1 VVDWFGFRFSAQI
14 RFPAAFVYHA
24 EPIKTM
30 NDTSQRTVFLTGS
43 TGYMGS
49 RLARLLL
56 SRGHYVKALA
66 RFNTASLF
74 NLPRDSHPVFGNAV
88 NGGYESHV
96 APADTFV
103 HLVGV
108 SHPSPSKA
116 ALFRSVDLKSV
127 ETAVRAAQLAQIRH
141 FVYVSVAHP
150 APMMKAYI
158 AVREECEEIIRASGM
173 NATIVRPWYVLG
185 PGHRWPYA
193 LLPMYWLM
201 ERIPATRESALRLGL
216 VTLEQMLTTL
226 AAAVENPAEGIRIV
240 DVPGIRQSSLEPVAA
255 VTHDYE
261 ATNAPSR

>member
-1 VVDWFGFRFSAQI
+1 MTAS
-14 RFPAAFVYHA
+14 
-24 EPIKTM
+24 
-30 NDTSQRTVFLTGS
+30 SSRTVFLTGS

-49 RLARLLL
+49 RLGQLLL

-66 RFNTASLF
+66 RFNIATMG
-74 NLPRDSHPVFGNAV
+74 NLPKDCHPVFGDAV
-88 NGGYESHV
+88 GGGYESHV

-116 ALFRSVDLKSV
+116 ALFRSIDLKSV
-127 ETAVRAAQLAQIRH
+127 ETAVHAAQSAQIQH

-150 APMMKAYI
+150 APVMKAYT
-158 AVREECEEIIRASGM
+158 AVRQECEEMIRASGL
-173 NATIVRPWYVLG
+173 NATILRPWYVLG

-216 VTLEQMLTTL
+216 VTLDQML
-226 AAAVENPAEGIRIV
+226 AALVMAVENPCEGIQIM
-240 DVPGIRQSSLEPVAA
+240 DVPTIRKQSA
-255 VTHDYE
+255 VTNPAE
-261 ATNAPSR
+261 TVAFPA